1 MIGRHLR
8 IAALGA
14 LLLINGCGA
23 TGDSGG
29 VTGLPKPASVK
40 ILAPSTEL
48 YVGQTIQLT
57 ATAQDDAGADLAAGD
72 PSWSSTNAAVAQISE
87 TGLLMA
93 MSPGSATL
101 KATIAGKTAS
111 MGVTVEQLPGYEV
124 TVQVTSAFAPATLTI
139 RQGGTVHFVFSG
151 VNQDVT
157 FSAAFPGAPANIPAT
172 ATGTINRQFN
182 TVGDF
187 RFESSVSPGLAGLV
201 KVR

>member
-1 MIGRHLR
+1 MR

-57 ATAQDDAGADLAAGD
+57 ATAQDGAGADLAAGD
-72 PSWSSTNAAVAQISE
+72 PSWSSTNTAVAQISE

-93 MSPGSATL
+93 MAPGSAACMRQKRGSRPEAEQTRL
-101 KATIAGKTAS
+101 RPSATCS
-111 MGVTVEQLPGYEV
+111 
-124 TVQVTSAFAPATLTI
+124 
-139 RQGGTVHFVFSG
+139 
-151 VNQDVT
+151 
-157 FSAAFPGAPANIPAT
+157 SAAAKA
-172 ATGTINRQFN
+172 
-182 TVGDF
+182 
-187 RFESSVSPGLAGLV
+187 
-201 KVR
+201 K